1 MVEHVEPIADRVVA
15 TPLPRAPSGGR
26 WVARATAWALD
37 ETLLFPVVAI
47 YVISLALSL
56 PRELFSDGWL
66 AILGGHEVV
75 HHGLPSHD
83 ALTIWT
89 HGQQWVDQQWL
100 GQLFFYGL
108 YAAGGIKLAL
118 LGHVAAAG
126 SAFTLAIVFARWRG
140 ASMRSVCWLSLPA
153 MFLLIWGSWNVRAQ
167 SLAFVLFVAVVWL
180 LIRDARAPSRGVLF
194 VFPLLVLWANIH
206 GTAITGA
213 LLVVLAGLTFAF
225 ERRRQPLRR
234 WAPRATLLCLAPV
247 ACLLAS
253 PYALSLPGYYHRML
267 ANPGFRDYIV
277 EWRPTAP
284 DFQTAPFFAL
294 AFLAVWLIGRQGS
307 RLLRIEKIFI
317 GLTIVMGLQSL
328 RGVVWFAVIVL
339 MLVPTAL
346 DGALKANTSAMRFGL
361 LNRALV
367 AVSITGIV
375 ASLGGVAA
383 KPSSWF
389 EHAYPQAALAAVT
402 KAEKANPQVRVFADE
417 QYSDWL
423 LLRRP
428 ELRGRV
434 AYDARFELFS
444 GDQLRKLVDVRRQV
458 DGWQKVVA
466 PYGLFVLK
474 KSAEGKLAAGLLRFP
489 GARALYR
496 GHGLIVIARPAGGS
510 VAR

>member
-1 MVEHVEPIADRVVA
+1 MVEHVEPIADRA
-15 TPLPRAPSGGR
+15 A
-26 WVARATAWALD
+26 VARSPRVPIGKGWITGIVARSLD
-37 ETLLFPVVAI
+37 ETLLFPVVAL

-83 ALTIWT
+83 ALAIWS
-89 HGQQWVDQQWL
+89 HGHHWVDQQWL

-108 YAAGGIKLAL
+108 YAAGGIRLAL

-126 SAFTLAIVFARWRG
+126 SAFALAIVVARWRG
-140 ASMRSVCWLSLPA
+140 ASMRSVCWISLPA

-180 LIRDARAPSRGVLF
+180 LLRDARAPSRRVLF

-213 LLVVLAGLTFAF
+213 LLVVLAGLTYAY

-284 DFQTAPFFAL
+284 DFQTAPFFML
-294 AFLAVWLIGRQGS
+294 AFLAVWLVGRQGS
-307 RLLRIEKIFI
+307 RLLRVEKVFL
-317 GLTIVMGLQSL
+317 GLTLVMGLQSL
-328 RGVVWFAVIVL
+328 RGVVWFAIVAL

-346 DGALKANTSAMRFGL
+346 DTVLKPNTSAMRFGL

-367 AVSITGIV
+367 AVSVAGTV
-375 ASLGGVAA
+375 ASLAGVAA

-402 KAEKANPQVRVFADE
+402 RAETANPQVRVFADE

-423 LLRRP
+423 LLQRP
-428 ELRGRV
+428 ELRGRI
-434 AYDARFELFS
+434 AYDTRFELLS
-444 GDQLRKLVDVRRQV
+444 KNQLQTLVDVRRQV

-474 KSAEGKLAAGLLRFP
+474 KGAEGKLARGLLRLP
-489 GARALYR
+489 HTRLMYR
-496 GHGLIVIARPAGGS
+496 GQGVIVISRPVGRE
-510 VAR
+510 VTR